1 MVLVDVNILIGA
13 KMSGLPFH
21 AQAKAWLDALLQS
34 DRPVRLPWAVLV
46 AFVRITTNPR
56 AMTNPL
62 SMNEALEQVVE
73 WLGLPGVTVLHPTPE
88 HARHFTEQCRVANAT
103 GNLVS
108 DAHLAALALEHDCE
122 LASNDADFAKFPT
135 VRWVNP
141 MVLQGN

>member
-1 MVLVDVNILIGA
+1 
-13 KMSGLPFH
+13 
-21 AQAKAWLDALLQS
+21 
-34 DRPVRLPWAVLV
+34 
-46 AFVRITTNPR
+46 
-56 AMTNPL
+56 
-62 SMNEALEQVVE
+62 MNEALEQVVE
-73 WLGLPGVTVLHPTPE
+73 WLGLPGVIVLHPTTE

-141 MVLQGN
+141 MVQQGN